1 METRV
6 EKELP
11 VNEYPPDQSNS
22 LLVELGGQD
31 CYLPWKRAGDAWI
44 AYFDPRREE
53 LFEAG
58 VTELVRM
65 MDALGATTFVTPSS
79 SKSEGMMQEACR
91 RLKELKGTPIKLI
104 TFAKG
109 EPEEMETQLATA
121 AYNVNFSPITAA
133 IKLRVMTATYDQAEL
148 LKSKL
153 KSDPAGVA
161 IIDDVI
167 STGETV
173 NAIRQIFYEI
183 DNTLDVSK
191 IRTLAVVK
199 ECVADEQGNMPDET
213 SDNRTLYAV
222 KTPVVLIPEDQRDN
236 PQIPVGFTSK
246 PFSDVD
252 IRTYSPSDITHLK
265 GLTHNRGVA
274 ESSRWAATL
283 ALSGHKNLSD
293 QGLYFLA
300 NSH

>member
-1 METRV
+1 
-6 EKELP
+6 
-11 VNEYPPDQSNS
+11 
-22 LLVELGGQD
+22 
-31 CYLPWKRAGDAWI
+31 
-44 AYFDPRREE
+44 
-53 LFEAG
+53 
-58 VTELVRM
+58 
-65 MDALGATTFVTPSS
+65 
-79 SKSEGMMQEACR
+79 
-91 RLKELKGTPIKLI
+91 
-104 TFAKG
+104 
-109 EPEEMETQLATA
+109 METQLAIA
-121 AYNVNFSPITAA
+121 AYNVNYSPITAA
-133 IKLRVMTATYDQAEL
+133 NKPRVMTATYDQAEL
-148 LKSKL
+148 LKSEL

-252 IRTYSPSDITHLK
+252 IRTYFPSDITHLK